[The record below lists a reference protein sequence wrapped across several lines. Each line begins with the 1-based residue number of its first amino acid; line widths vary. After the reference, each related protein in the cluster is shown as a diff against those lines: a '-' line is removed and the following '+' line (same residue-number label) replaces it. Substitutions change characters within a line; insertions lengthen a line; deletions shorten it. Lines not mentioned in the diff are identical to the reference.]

1 MLLPLLLLVL
11 VTTTTTTT
19 TTTRSSS
26 HEPTIETDERIRAAG
41 VWGNNGRVGA
51 RGGDGNGQG
60 SERESMGFIRGRS
73 RRARCASYLL
83 GGGKQKCA
91 CAQPRLVSVQLW
103 TQSSHVQEGG
113 ATCKHT
119 RSGSLCRSTKCM
131 CHTISVYICNKCA
144 LRCGPGVACTRA
156 CSPCTSTSLS
166 STSIECSS
174 RCVNNTP

>member
-1 MLLPLLLLVL
+1 MSR
-11 VTTTTTTT
+11 
-19 TTTRSSS
+19 RSKLTSGS
-26 HEPTIETDERIRAAG
+26 GRIRAAG

-103 TQSSHVQEGG
+103 TQSSHVQDRL
-113 ATCKHT
+113 AKRVAQRAHT
-119 RSGSLCRSTKCM
+119 KWILVGRLNVCVTLYLSIFVT
-131 CHTISVYICNKCA
+131 SV
-144 LRCGPGVACTRA
+144 RFGVACTRMLRA
-156 CSPCTSTSLS
+156 QAHHCLRPHYK
-166 STSIECSS
+166 CSS
-174 RCVNNTP
+174 RSVNNTPSCV